1 MFAAFYVTDY
11 AKNPIFRTNFWAGF
25 KKTLGAN
32 HTIQNLDKCDFHT
45 IYKHLLKERARKQAL
60 PKEDRIQMKK
70 LQEERESSYK
80 VAFVNG
86 KEEAV
91 GNFRI
96 EPPGL
101 FRGRG
106 DHPLMGTIKRR
117 IYPED
122 VTINIGVGEPIPK
135 HPYPGRAWKNVI
147 HDNTVTWLAKWSD
160 TVIHNDVKYV
170 FLAVTSAIKTKS
182 DFAKYE
188 KARAL
193 KKMIRKIRANYERD
207 LRPCGNPKQREI
219 ATAMYLVDRL
229 ALRVGHEKSS
239 AFEADTV
246 GTCTL
251 KVKHLQV
258 IPPAAIKLKFLG
270 KDSICYENTTK
281 VAPNVYANLKE
292 YTYRKNP
299 DGLVFNN
306 IDAVHLN
313 RYLNSIMDGL
323 SAKVFRT
330 YNASVTLDR
339 LLSTSQCANMSI
351 PEKLAI
357 YERANKHVA
366 VLCNHQRAISKS
378 HSKQVKLLK
387 QKIKELQK
395 RASKYDDP
403 KAQEQITKLN
413 LKLKLKDE
421 MKTIALGTSRANYM
435 DPRIT
440 VAWCKRCDVPLEKV
454 FSKTLISK
462 FNWALDSQ
470 PSFTF

>member
-1 MFAAFYVTDY
+1 
-11 AKNPIFRTNFWAGF
+11 
-25 KKTLGAN
+25 
-32 HTIQNLDKCDFHT
+32 
-45 IYKHLLKERARKQAL
+45 
-60 PKEDRIQMKK
+60 
-70 LQEERESSYK
+70 
-80 VAFVNG
+80 
-86 KEEAV
+86 
-91 GNFRI
+91 
-96 EPPGL
+96 
-101 FRGRG
+101 
-106 DHPLMGTIKRR
+106 
-117 IYPED
+117 
-122 VTINIGVGEPIPK
+122 
-135 HPYPGRAWKNVI
+135 
-147 HDNTVTWLAKWSD
+147 
-160 TVIHNDVKYV
+160 
-170 FLAVTSAIKTKS
+170 
-182 DFAKYE
+182 
-188 KARAL
+188 
-193 KKMIRKIRANYERD
+193 
-207 LRPCGNPKQREI
+207 
-219 ATAMYLVDRL
+219 
-229 ALRVGHEKSS
+229 
-239 AFEADTV
+239 
-246 GTCTL
+246 
-251 KVKHLQV
+251 
-258 IPPAAIKLKFLG
+258 
-270 KDSICYENTTK
+270 
-281 VAPNVYANLKE
+281 
-292 YTYRKNP
+292 
-299 DGLVFNN
+299 
-306 IDAVHLN
+306 
-313 RYLNSIMDGL
+313 MDGL